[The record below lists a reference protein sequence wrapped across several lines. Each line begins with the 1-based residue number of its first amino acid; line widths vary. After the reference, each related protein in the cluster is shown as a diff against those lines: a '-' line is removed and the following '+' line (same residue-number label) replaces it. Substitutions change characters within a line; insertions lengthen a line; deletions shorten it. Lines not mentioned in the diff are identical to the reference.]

1 MNQAEKIVIKV
12 EGMDCASCARVVESA
27 VRSVEGV
34 RDCNVNFSTSSVQV
48 TLQDESHKEDTAGK
62 LIKAI
67 RSAGYG
73 AEPVGQNNVDTESTP
88 VRNNDWIS
96 QVLHIQQLRA
106 AITAGFFYLLGVI
119 FGFLNSKG
127 IIPQFPEI
135 PSILAV
141 FGLSLEKVN
150 LIQLIF
156 YGLAI
161 VFGGYNIARSGVI
174 ALLRTRT
181 ASIDLLM
188 TIAVLGAVI
197 INQWAEAAT
206 VVMLFSLGEGM
217 ESLTINRA
225 RNAIQELLQIAPQVA
240 RIRRGSETIQLPV
253 EEVELQDVMLV
264 RPGERIAMDGRVISG
279 YSTVNQAPITGE
291 SLPVEKSPGDEVY
304 AGTLNQ
310 RGYLEVEVTK
320 LAEDSTLARITRL
333 IETAGAN
340 RAKTERFMERFAKYY
355 TPAVI
360 ALAILLAVI
369 PPLMGEPFIPWFY
382 RALTLLVISCPCAL
396 VISTPVAIVAA
407 LANASR
413 HGMLIKGGGYIELA
427 GQIGAI
433 AFDKTG
439 TLTHGRPEV
448 VEVYATDNYEP
459 EEVISLAA
467 TIEER
472 SEHPLAAA
480 ILRRRELEVA
490 ASPQHV
496 HGDQHQHLY
505 PHDESEFELIAK
517 EISDFEA
524 ITGRGARATIDGT
537 TYYIGTPRLFEE
549 LGVDISRLSHVI
561 KMWQEDGRTVLVV
574 GSDREVFGAIAV
586 EDEPRPESREVIQ
599 KLKENGIQHIVMLT
613 GDNSTTAR
621 SLAQRLGIDEYRA
634 ELLPEDKVQAIR
646 ELKDEYGKV
655 AMVGDGI
662 NDAPAMA
669 AADLGI
675 AMGAAGSDT
684 AIETSDIAL
693 MSSDLTKLP
702 FAIKLSRSTLTT
714 IKSNIAF
721 SLFIKAAIILLSAI
735 GITSLWLAILADTGA
750 SIIVTANAMRILR
763 HKPAE

>member
-188 TIAVLGAVI
+188 TIAVLGALI

-240 RIRRGSETIQLPV
+240 RIRRGGETIQLPV

-360 ALAILLAVI
+360 ALAILVALI

-448 VEVYATDNYEP
+448 VEVYTADGYEP

-490 ASPQHV
+490 SSIQHE
-496 HGDQHQHLY
+496 HGNAHQHLY
-505 PHDESEFELIAK
+505 PHDESEAELVAK

-537 TYYIGTPRLFEE
+537 IYYIGTPRLFEE
-549 LGVDISRLSHVI
+549 LGVDMGRLSHVI
-561 KMWQEDGRTVLVV
+561 KRWQEDGRTVLVV
-574 GSDREVFGAIAV
+574 GSDREVFGSIAV

-646 ELKDEYGKV
+646 ELKDKYGKV

-702 FAIKLSRSTLTT
+702 FAIKLSRSTLAT
-714 IKSNIAF
+714 IKLNIAF
-721 SLFIKAAIILLSAI
+721 SLFIKATIILLSAI

-750 SIIVTANAMRILR
+750 SILVTANAMRMLR
-763 HKPAE
+763 HKPTE